1 MMDIDTN
8 WIYYLLLASNALL
21 GGSAALAILRLQR
34 LTRRQ
39 ESFWKSPTGA
49 TFTMQ
54 PGHEAL
60 LVAIDRRIDALVE
73 KLESPPAD
81 PDKEVSTARSTPFE
95 NAVRMAR
102 HGATMDDLTRTCGLS
117 ASEARLLMRVH
128 GRQPQLAQAG

>member
-8 WIYYLLLASNALL
+8 WIYYVLLASNALL
-21 GGSAALAILRLQR
+21 GGSAALTILRAQR

-49 TFTMQ
+49 ALNMQ
-54 PGHEAL
+54 PGHEEL
-60 LVAIDRRIDALVE
+60 LKAIDRRIHALVDRI
-73 KLESPPAD
+73 ESPSAD
-81 PDKEVSTARSTPFE
+81 SDKDATPTRNMPFE

-117 ASEARLLMRVH
+117 ANEARLLMRVH
-128 GRQPQLAQAG
+128 GRQPQIAQAG